1 MGAQEDLNRTP
12 SPGRASLWS
21 AATVFHDGD
30 TFFDLLEHSIDNAR
44 RTIDFETYIFASD
57 RTGHRVFNALLRAAG
72 RGVVVR
78 LLVDGIGS
86 SSFARTYRDLATQ
99 GGIAT
104 KVYNELPWHMNW
116 RSRSEKRQRVM
127 QFLRRLNNR
136 THRKL
141 YVVDGDVAFVGSMN
155 ITDYHLRS
163 LFNEQAWRDTGIMVR
178 GPDVSV
184 LTQSFE
190 DVWGGRL
197 KRFRPRLR
205 RRQVKTSSLVRL
217 NVSGRERRES
227 YLDLLVRLVG
237 AQKRIWIT
245 NAYFVP
251 DGSLLRVLTVV
262 ARENVD
268 VKVIVPAFSDV
279 VFMPWV
285 ASAFHLG
292 LLKAGVRVFEYTG
305 SVLHAKT
312 MLIDDWGLVGSSNL
326 NHRSLLH
333 DLEVD
338 VVVPNEDARK
348 AMEEQFINDLG
359 SAQEIT
365 LENWSNRPFIE
376 RLIGRVLLWV
386 RYLL

>member
-1 MGAQEDLNRTP
+1 MGEPEDLKPTP
-12 SPGRASLWS
+12 PLDRANAWS
-21 AATVFHDGD
+21 TATVFHDGD
-30 TFFDLLEHSIDNAR
+30 SFFDLLEQAINSAQ
-44 RTIDFETYIFASD
+44 RTIDFESYIFASD
-57 RTGHRVFNALLRAAG
+57 RTGHRIFAALVRAAN

-78 LLVDGIGS
+78 LLVDGFGS
-86 SSFARTYRDLATQ
+86 SSFTRTYQDLAIQ
-99 GGIAT
+99 GGVSV
-104 KVYNELPWHMNW
+104 KVYNELSWQTNR
-116 RSRSEKRQRVM
+116 RSRLQKRSRIS
-127 QFLRRLNNR
+127 QFIRRLNNR

-141 YVVDGDVAFVGSMN
+141 CVIDGECAFVGSMN

-163 LFNEQAWRDTGIMVR
+163 LFKELAWRDTGIMVR

-190 DVWGGRL
+190 DVWGGRF
-197 KRFRPRLR
+197 KRLR
-205 RRQVKTSSLVRL
+205 RRLRRKEIKTSSLVRL
-217 NVSGRERRES
+217 NVSSRERRES

-251 DGSLLRVLTVV
+251 DGSLLRVLSVV
-262 ARENVD
+262 AREAVD
-268 VKVIVPAFSDV
+268 VKVLVPAFSDV

-312 MLIDDWGLVGSSNL
+312 MLIDDWGLIGSSNL

-338 VVVPNEDARK
+338 IVIPNEDVRQ
-348 AMEEQFINDLG
+348 AMEEQFVKDLE
-359 SAQEIT
+359 SAKEIT
-365 LENWSNRPFIE
+365 LENWDNRPFIE
-376 RLIGRVLLWV
+376 RLIGRILLWV

>member
-1 MGAQEDLNRTP
+1 
-12 SPGRASLWS
+12 
-21 AATVFHDGD
+21 
-30 TFFDLLEHSIDNAR
+30 
-44 RTIDFETYIFASD
+44 
-57 RTGHRVFNALLRAAG
+57 
-72 RGVVVR
+72 
-78 LLVDGIGS
+78 
-86 SSFARTYRDLATQ
+86 
-99 GGIAT
+99 
-104 KVYNELPWHMNW
+104 
-116 RSRSEKRQRVM
+116 
-127 QFLRRLNNR
+127 
-136 THRKL
+136 
-141 YVVDGDVAFVGSMN
+141 MN

-163 LFNEQAWRDTGIMVR
+163 LFKEQAWRDTGIMVR

-197 KRFRPRLR
+197 KRFRRRLR
-205 RRQVKTSSLVRL
+205 RKEVKTSTLVRL

-268 VKVIVPAFSDV
+268 VKVLVPAFSDV

-376 RLIGRVLLWV
+376 RLIGRILLWV